1 MLSPKRVKYR
11 KQQRGRRTGAANRGN
26 RVSHGDFGLM
36 AMEPAWITARQIE
49 ASRVAISRSLKKGG
63 KIFIRLFPDKPISK
77 KPLET
82 RMGTGKGGVEFWVA
96 VVQPGRVMFEIGGVP
111 EEQARDAMKLA
122 NAKLPIATKFV
133 RRSDQEF

>member
-11 KQQRGRRTGAANRGN
+11 KQQRGRRKGTAGRGN
-26 RVSHGDFGLM
+26 RVSYGDFALV

-49 ASRVAISRSLKKGG
+49 AGRVAISRSLKKGG

-96 VVQPGRVMFEIGGVP
+96 VVQPGRVMFEIGGVT
-111 EEQARDAMKLA
+111 EALAREAFTLC
-122 NAKLPIATKFV
+122 NSKLPIATKVV
-133 RRSDQEF
+133 RRVDQEF